1 MTISGNV
8 PQHLVVGARTG
19 FLAAL
24 PKIQLNYQ
32 KIAEVISLS
41 AASTGLVDIGAA
53 PMPVESIGRS
63 EVQDFIEKS
72 ITLVPK
78 DWEITVGIS
87 QNTIDDDQTGQL
99 DRKVRSAGENFQR
112 WINNQA
118 FKALNDGDA
127 TTNFGAGYD
136 GLAFFSASHVDK
148 GGDYQTA
155 QDNVSALPLSLDNF
169 ETVKVASRKF
179 MDDRGEVVDFDYN
192 LLVVSPELD
201 RTAAQ
206 ICENADAYDTGNRE
220 KNPYAGVTTYVSSAK
235 LDSTAWIL
243 VASSESA
250 KPIIIGQRKAPALQS
265 AWFDPDGPQ
274 GGMNYFKFFARYV
287 FAYGDWRLA
296 HMGNT

>member
-19 FLAAL
+19 FLSAL
-24 PKIQLNYQ
+24 PKIQLPYQ
-32 KIAEVISLS
+32 KLAEIIPLS

-53 PMPVESIGRS
+53 PMPVENKGRL
-63 EVQDFIEKS
+63 EVQSFIEKS
-72 ITLVPK
+72 ISLVPK
-78 DWEITVGIS
+78 NWEITVGIS
-87 QNTIDDDQTGQL
+87 QNAIDDDQTGQL
-99 DRKVRSAGENFQR
+99 ERKVRSAGDNFQR
-112 WINNQA
+112 WINNQV

-136 GLAFFSASHVDK
+136 GLAFCSGSHVDK
-148 GGDYQTA
+148 GADYQTA
-155 QDNVSALPLSLDNF
+155 QDNVSALVLSIDNF

-179 MDDRGEVVDFDYN
+179 VDDRGEVVDYDYN
-192 LLVVSPELD
+192 ILVVSPELE

-206 ICENADAYDTGNRE
+206 ICKNADAYDTGNRE
-220 KNPYAGVTTYVSSAK
+220 MNPYAGVTSYIVSAK

-243 VASSESA
+243 AAGNESA
-250 KPIIIGQRKAPALQS
+250 KPILIGQRKAPELQS
-265 AWFDPDGPQ
+265 AWFDPNGPD

-296 HMGNT
+296 HMGNS